1 MTHVLPFTEIDLS
14 DLEEVGGKN
23 ASLGEL
29 IRNLGAAGVQ
39 VPGDLWQLRH
49 PPGEVEVVGRH
60 TGGVQEG
67 ISATS
72 PAKVNSQTRAQ
83 VSK

>member
-29 IRNLGAAGVQ
+29 IRNLSAAGVQ
-39 VPGDLWQLRH
+39 VPGGFATTAAAFREFLRTD
-49 PPGEVEVVGRH
+49 GLDARIE
-60 TGGVQEG
+60 QALEG
-67 ISATS
+67 LDTTD
-72 PAKVNSQTRAQ
+72 V
-83 VSK
+83 